1 MEIKELLRFR
11 NDLFEE
17 SKDENGVLTSTG
29 FIVQVLPYLL
39 DSKKIDSEDFTESYL
54 NQIIDGTKIQ
64 INGYGINDSKE
75 RLFLFILNENALSD
89 SIDVEISTKEY
100 YDDIFKTGISFIK
113 KSINKHLEDIQQV
126 GEINTLIHHLSSSK
140 GIEQFDAIE
149 IFLISPTVTIETRG
163 SAPQLKR
170 IEFKDEFIKTKFVKN
185 NDSREKE
192 ILVIKSLVDMNF
204 LHSVLLS
211 QGNRDPLLVNF
222 EEDFDYKIEAIKAA
236 DEQNFESYLCVL
248 PASVLSKLYLK
259 YSSRLL
265 EKNVR
270 SFLQFKGV
278 NQKMRET
285 LIKDPEK
292 FIAFNNG
299 LTITAAD
306 KDIEIDN
313 GKYFI
318 KSLSDFQIVNG
329 GQTTASIYFSH
340 KDGVNIDKVKVMAKI
355 NVAKNISEDGL
366 NDLIADISKYSNS
379 QSKVTTVDLNA
390 RNPQLNRIKS
400 LTESVLTPS
409 GKKWFFEKSKG
420 EFNTLLRI
428 AGSSGKNRIEKQYP
442 KDFRFTKEMLGKY
455 FCAWGNEP
463 YLIKKGGEA
472 IFRKFIEKIDTS
484 ELKNNLDRNF
494 YELLIAK
501 IILFKNLEE
510 IHGTRSNAI
519 GQLRSAVVPYTISV
533 IYNHFE
539 GDKKNTDTFDLFKIW
554 NQEGIQSDLKE
565 FFFKLMEIINEL
577 IKSIG
582 LQKSDDLGEY
592 SKKKELWDAIVLS
605 SKLESFME
613 TNFSRNILKKYSISK
628 VDFNKKIK
636 NSKSINDVSF
646 EILHKNVLI
655 HSNGAEYYKGV
666 LRTYENNLTTSEVS
680 KLEMLISSI
689 KKNEDIPERNIA
701 FESQLMSKIR
711 SNSPGILDN
720 LPFNDDFVMSDSYE
734 YIVLQ
739 YNKCVENGT
748 SIKGEF
754 DKIYQLAEFK
764 KSAFPSVFKQIGE
777 LLETGNAP
785 SIKQV
790 YNASFYVSDKSNS
803 ISEKNENSNKQDLNK
818 LNEFVLKKMMDFD
831 LKYKVLTTGERKYL
845 TDFVYGFKKLNAF
858 HESNIKRHLDK
869 MVDKGFELD

>member
-1 MEIKELLRFR
+1 MQIKELLRFR
-11 NDLFEE
+11 TDLFEE
-17 SKDENGVLTSTG
+17 SKDENGVLTPTG
-29 FIVQVLPYLL
+29 FIVQALPYLL

-54 NQIIDGTKIQ
+54 NQLVDGAKIQ
-64 INGYGINDSKE
+64 VNGYSINDSKE
-75 RLFLFILNENALSD
+75 RLFLFILNENALSEND
-89 SIDVEISTKEY
+89 EVQISTKEY
-100 YDDIFKTGISFIK
+100 YDDIFKTGIAFLK

-126 GEINTLIHHLSSSK
+126 GEINTLIHHLSSAK
-140 GIEQFDAIE
+140 GIDQFDAIE
-149 IFLISPTVTIETRG
+149 IFLISPTITLETRG
-163 SAPQLKR
+163 STPQLKR
-170 IEFKDEFIKTKFVKN
+170 IEFKDEIIKTKFTKN
-185 NDSREKE
+185 NEPREKE
-192 ILVIKSLVDMNF
+192 ILVIKSLIDMNF

-211 QGNRDPLLVNF
+211 QGNRDPLLINF
-222 EEDFDYKIEAIKAA
+222 EEDFNYKIETIKAA

-248 PASVLSKLYLK
+248 PASVLSQLYLK

-285 LIKDPEK
+285 LVKDPEK

-306 KDIEIDN
+306 KEIEMEN
-313 GKYFI
+313 GKCFI

-366 NDLIADISKYSNS
+366 NDLIADISKFSNS

-472 IFRKFIEKIDTS
+472 IFRKFIEKIDTN

-494 YELLIAK
+494 YELLVAK

-533 IYNHFE
+533 IYNYYDV
-539 GDKKNTDTFDLFKIW
+539 DKKNVNTFDLFKVW
-554 NQEGIQSDLKE
+554 NQEGLQSDLKE
-565 FFFKLMEIINEL
+565 FFYKLMELINDL

-592 SKKKELWDAIVLS
+592 SKKKELWDAILLS
-605 SKLESFME
+605 PKLDAFMN
-613 TNFSRNILKKYSISK
+613 TNYTINVLKKYSISK
-628 VDFNKKIK
+628 TEFNRKIK

-646 EILHKNVLI
+646 EILHKNILI

-666 LRTYENNLTTSEVS
+666 LRTYSDKLSSSEVL
-680 KLEMLISSI
+680 KFETLISSI
-689 KKNEDIPERNIA
+689 QKKEDIPERNIA
-701 FESQLMSKIR
+701 FESQIMSKIR
-711 SNSPGILDN
+711 VSDANILDN
-720 LPFNDDFVMSDSYE
+720 LPFNDDFTLSDSYE

-739 YNKCVENGT
+739 YNKCVANET

-754 DKIYQLAEFK
+754 DKIYQLAQHK

-777 LLETGNAP
+777 LLETGNTP
-785 SIKQV
+785 SVMQV
-790 YNASFYVSDKSNS
+790 YNASFYVCDKLTT
-803 ISEKNENSNKQDLNK
+803 EKNVTSEIKDDDK

-831 LKYKVLTTGERKYL
+831 LKFKILTIGERKYL
-845 TDFVYGFKKLNAF
+845 TDFVFGFKKLNAF
-858 HESNIKRHLDK
+858 HEGNIKRHLDK
-869 MVDKGFELD
+869 MKKNGFKLD

>member
-1 MEIKELLRFR
+1 MQIKELLRFR
-11 NDLFEE
+11 SDLFEE
-17 SKDENGVLTSTG
+17 SKDENGVLTPTG

-54 NQIIDGTKIQ
+54 SQIIDGAKIH

-75 RLFLFILNENALSD
+75 RLYLFILNENALSEND
-89 SIDVEISTKEY
+89 EVEISTKEY
-100 YDDIFKTGISFIK
+100 YDDIFKTGISFLK

-140 GIEQFDAIE
+140 GIEQFDAVE
-149 IFLISPTVTIETRG
+149 IFLISPTITIETR
-163 SAPQLKR
+163 SNTPQLKR
-170 IEFKDEFIKTKFVKN
+170 IEFKDETIKTKYVKN
-185 NDSREKE
+185 QETKDKE
-192 ILVIKSLVDMNF
+192 ILVIKSLIDMNF

-211 QGNRDPLLVNF
+211 QGNREPLLINF

-248 PASVLSKLYLK
+248 PASVLSQLYLK

-306 KDIEIDN
+306 KDVEIEN
-313 GKYFI
+313 GKCFI

-340 KDGVNIDKVKVMAKI
+340 KDGVDIEKVKVMAKI

-428 AGSSGKNRIEKQYP
+428 AGSSGKNRIQKQYP
-442 KDFRFTKEMLGKY
+442 REFRFTKEMLGKY

-472 IFRKFIEKIDTS
+472 IFRKFIEKLDSTEI
-484 ELKNNLDRNF
+484 KNNLDRNF

-501 IILFKNLEE
+501 IILFKNLVD
-510 IHGTRSNAI
+510 IHGERNNAI
-519 GQLRSAVVPYTISV
+519 GQLRSAVVPYSISV
-533 IYNHFE
+533 IYNYFE
-539 GDKKNTDTFDLFKIW
+539 GDKNNPETFDLFKIW
-554 NQEGIQSDLKE
+554 NQEGLQADLKE
-565 FFFKLMEIINEL
+565 FFYKLMELINEL
-577 IKSIG
+577 IKTIG

-592 SKKKELWDAIVLS
+592 SKKKELWDSILLS
-605 SKLESFME
+605 TELDSFLD
-613 TNFSRNILKKYSISK
+613 TNYAKNVLKKYSITK
-628 VDFNKKIK
+628 AEFNRKIK
-636 NSKSINDVSF
+636 NSRSINDVSF
-646 EILHKNVLI
+646 EILHKNILI
-655 HSNGAEYYKGV
+655 HSNGVDYYKAI
-666 LRTYENNLTTSEVS
+666 LRNYMSNLSPSEIS
-680 KLEMLISSI
+680 KLELIISSI
-689 KKNEDIPERNIA
+689 QKKEDIPERNLA
-701 FESQLMSKIR
+701 FESQLISKIR
-711 SNSPGILDN
+711 INEPSILDS
-720 LPFNDDFVMSDSYE
+720 LPFNDDFTMSDSYE
-734 YIVLQ
+734 YIVLK
-739 YNKCVENGT
+739 YNKCIESGT

-754 DKIYQLAEFK
+754 DKIYQLAEHR

-777 LLETGNAP
+777 LLESGNSP
-785 SIKQV
+785 SVLQV
-790 YNASFYVSDKSNS
+790 FNASYYVCDKAISKSTSNEKS
-803 ISEKNENSNKQDLNK
+803 IFINKEK
-818 LNEFVLKKMMDFD
+818 LNEFILKKMLDYD
-831 LKYKVLTTGERKYL
+831 LKYSILTSGERKYL
-845 TDFVYGFKKLNAF
+845 SDFVYGFRKLNSF
-858 HESNIKRHLDK
+858 HEGILKKYLDK
-869 MVDKGFELD
+869 MVQNGFGKE

>member
-1 MEIKELLRFR
+1 MQIKELLRFR
-11 NDLFEE
+11 SDLFEE
-17 SKDENGVLTSTG
+17 SKDENGVLTPTG

-54 NQIIDGTKIQ
+54 NQIIDGVKIQ

-75 RLFLFILNENALSD
+75 RLYLFILNENALSEND
-89 SIDVEISTKEY
+89 EVEISTKEY
-100 YDDIFKTGISFIK
+100 YDDIFKTGISFLK

-126 GEINTLIHHLSSSK
+126 GEINTLIHHLSSAK
-140 GIEQFDAIE
+140 GIDQFDAIE
-149 IFLISPTVTIETRG
+149 IFLISPTITLESRG
-163 SAPQLKR
+163 SIPQLKR
-170 IEFKDEFIKTKFVKN
+170 IEFKDEIIKTKFVKN
-185 NDSREKE
+185 NESREKE
-192 ILVIKSLVDMNF
+192 ILVIRSLIDMNF

-211 QGNRDPLLVNF
+211 QGNRDPLLINF
-222 EEDFDYKIEAIKAA
+222 EEDFNYKIEAIKAA

-248 PASVLSKLYLK
+248 PASVLSQLYLK

-285 LIKDPEK
+285 LVKDPEK

-313 GKYFI
+313 GKCYI

-366 NDLIADISKYSNS
+366 NDLIADISKFSNS

-472 IFRKFIEKIDTS
+472 IFRKFIEKIDTN

-510 IHGTRSNAI
+510 IHGTRGNAI

-533 IYNHFE
+533 IYNYFE
-539 GDKKNTDTFDLFKIW
+539 VDKKNTDTFDLFKLW
-554 NQEGIQSDLKE
+554 NQESLKSDLRE
-565 FFFKLMEIINEL
+565 FFYKLMELINDL

-592 SKKKELWDAIVLS
+592 SKKKELWDAILLS
-605 SKLESFME
+605 PKLDAFMNANY
-613 TNFSRNILKKYSISK
+613 TINVLKKYSISK
-628 VDFNKKIK
+628 TEFNKKIK

-646 EILHKNVLI
+646 EILHKNILI

-666 LRTYENNLTTSEVS
+666 LRTYSDKLSSSEVL
-680 KLEMLISSI
+680 KFETLISSI
-689 KKNEDIPERNIA
+689 QKKEDIPERNIA
-701 FESQLMSKIR
+701 FESQIMSKIR
-711 SNSPGILDN
+711 VSDPNILDN
-720 LPFNDDFVMSDSYE
+720 LPFNDDFTLSDSYE
-734 YIVLQ
+734 YLVLQ
-739 YNKCVENGT
+739 YNKCLANET

-754 DKIYQLAEFK
+754 DKIYQLAEHK

-777 LLETGNAP
+777 LLEIGSTP
-785 SIKQV
+785 SVRQV
-790 YNASFYVSDKSNS
+790 YNASFYVCDNS
-803 ISEKNENSNKQDLNK
+803 SVEKNGTYETKDDDK

-831 LKYKVLTTGERKYL
+831 LKYKILSIGERKYL

-858 HESNIKRHLDK
+858 HEGNIKRHLDK
-869 MVDKGFELD
+869 MKKNGFKLD

>member
-1 MEIKELLRFR
+1 MQIKELLRFR
-11 NDLFEE
+11 SDLFEE
-17 SKDENGVLTSTG
+17 SKDENGVLTPTG

-54 NQIIDGTKIQ
+54 NQIIDGAKIH

-75 RLFLFILNENALSD
+75 RLYLFILNENAISEND
-89 SIDVEISTKEY
+89 EVEISTKEY
-100 YDDIFKTGISFIK
+100 YDDIFKTGISFLK

-126 GEINTLIHHLSSSK
+126 GEINTLIHHLSSAK
-140 GIEQFDAIE
+140 GIDQFDAIE
-149 IFLISPTVTIETRG
+149 IFLISPTITLETRG
-163 SAPQLKR
+163 STPQLKR
-170 IEFKDEFIKTKFVKN
+170 IEFKDEFIKTKFIKN
-185 NDSREKE
+185 NESREKE
-192 ILVIKSLVDMNF
+192 ILVIKSLIDMNF

-211 QGNRDPLLVNF
+211 QGNRDPLLINF
-222 EEDFDYKIEAIKAA
+222 EEDFNFKIEAIKAA

-248 PASVLSKLYLK
+248 PASILSQLYLK

-285 LIKDPEK
+285 LVKDPEK

-306 KDIEIDN
+306 KDIEIEN
-313 GKYFI
+313 GKCFI

-340 KDGVNIDKVKVMAKI
+340 KDGVNVDKVKVMAKI

-400 LTESVLTPS
+400 LTESVLTPT

-442 KDFRFTKEMLGKY
+442 REFRFTKEMLGKY

-472 IFRKFIEKIDTS
+472 IFRKFIEKLETN

-510 IHGTRSNAI
+510 IHGTRNNAI
-519 GQLRSAVVPYTISV
+519 GQLRSAVVPYSISV
-533 IYNHFE
+533 IYNYFE
-539 GDKKNTDTFDLFKIW
+539 GDKKNSETFDLFKIW
-554 NQEGIQSDLKE
+554 NQEGLQSDLKE
-565 FFFKLMEIINEL
+565 FFYKLMEIINDL
-577 IKSIG
+577 IKSLG

-592 SKKKELWDAIVLS
+592 SKKKELWDSILLS
-605 SKLESFME
+605 SKLDSFMN
-613 TNFSRNILKKYSISK
+613 TNYTLNVLKKYSISK

-646 EILHKNVLI
+646 EILHKNILI
-655 HSNGAEYYKGV
+655 HSNGVNYYKGI
-666 LRTYENNLTTSEVS
+666 LRAFEKNLTSSEVS
-680 KLEMLISSI
+680 KLELIISSI
-689 KKNEDIPERNIA
+689 QKKEDIPERNIA
-701 FESQLMSKIR
+701 FESQIMSKIR
-711 SNSPGILDN
+711 VHAPSILDN
-720 LPFNDDFVMSDSYE
+720 LPFNDDFVLSDSYE
-734 YIVLQ
+734 FIVLQ
-739 YNKCVENGT
+739 YNKCVEHGT

-754 DKIYQLAEFK
+754 DKIYQLAEHR

-777 LLETGNAP
+777 LLESGNSP
-785 SIKQV
+785 SVKQV
-790 YNASFYVSDKSNS
+790 FNASFYVCDKSTLQL
-803 ISEKNENSNKQDLNK
+803 EKNESSINLNVDN
-818 LNEFVLKKMMDFD
+818 LNEFILKKMMDFD
-831 LKYKVLTTGERKYL
+831 LKYQVLTTGERKYL

-858 HESNIKRHLDK
+858 HESNIKRHLNK
-869 MVDKGFELD
+869 MIDNGFKLD